1 MRAGPLSNETVSDT
15 LNRFF
20 VPVYTSNE
28 DYRDGGTAGPE
39 ERAAYQKIYR
49 GALDRKLSA
58 GTVHAYVLSPA
69 GEPVDS
75 LHVADAARGD
85 NLLGMLNRAVGRFKP
100 VPGGPLAVPKAQSA
114 PPPAPEGGAV
124 LHLTARAEGTH
135 PSDDSWHAYPSENWI
150 VLTAADAEQ
159 FLPPVGAAPGAA
171 PAVGAGWDVPRDA
184 AEKVLTH
191 FYPQTENNDV
201 RKNTIERI
209 ALRATAVSSGGGGAR
224 ARLDGTLRMRHP
236 FYHKDAPDMVDA
248 TVVGYVDFD
257 PQSRRVKQLKMATG
271 RATYRGR
278 AFDAGV
284 ELVH

>member
-1 MRAGPLSNETVSDT
+1 MRAGPLSNHTVSDT

-28 DYRDGGTAGPE
+28 DYRDGGSASPE

-49 GALDRKLSA
+49 AASAAKLST

-75 LHVADAARGD
+75 LHVADAARGG
-85 NLLGMLNRAVGRFKP
+85 NLLSMLNRAVKRFQP
-100 VPGGPLAVPKAQSA
+100 QPGEVLVRPKVQSA
-114 PPPAPEGGAV
+114 PPVAPEGGLV
-124 LHLTARAEGTH
+124 LHLTARAEGTN
-135 PSDDSWHAYPSENWI
+135 PSDSSWHAYPSENWI
-150 VLTAADAEQ
+150 VLPAADAEKL
-159 FLPPVGAAPGAA
+159 LPRAGGDASGAAT
-171 PAVGAGWDVPRDA
+171 WEVPRDV
-184 AEKVLTH
+184 AERVLTH

-209 ALRATAVSSGGGGAR
+209 ALKATAVPGAGAAAR
-224 ARLDGTLRMRHP
+224 ARLDGMLRMRHP

-257 PQSRRVKQLKMATG
+257 PASRRVKQFKLTTD
-271 RATYRGR
+271 RATYRDR
-278 AFDAGV
+278 PFDVGV